1 MKKNILI
8 IISVFMLFT
17 FVFLL
22 GNWHYIS
29 LENSQIVK
37 DGIISVDSEQLQRP
51 IKLEGKWS
59 FYPNVLIPSGESL
72 DTYKNK
78 RIDIDVPKNW
88 YEYVKPNKEG
98 ITVGTYH
105 IKIKVPIEGQY
116 GLYLRTIR
124 QSNRVFINGVE
135 VGAKGNP
142 STILNDYR
150 TENDDKYTV
159 FARSDNK
166 EFDIL
171 IQVANFHYPQAG
183 IIYPVEFG
191 TMEVIQNYHQ
201 KKVLLDALVSI
212 GYIVCGFIYVISYG
226 QNRMRKEELFFG
238 LFTILLGFYMSFI
251 NQKLFFQLFYL
262 PLTVDQIRLQLGVL
276 PLALICLTLFIYHM
290 YPQLAKKRVIYS
302 IMILLSII
310 FVLYGLYNP
319 FTQNQ
324 RATSEESAIFRKIV
338 YIALTA
344 PVVLYNVWI
353 LIRVMLKRL
362 EGVRYIL
369 IVLTAI
375 CCYATLLVINF
386 LTDMPFDYS
395 EIVLFLLV
403 LLGFALLLNYRSN
416 IASMRIQELSEELI
430 AHNKM
435 KDEFLLKTSH
445 ELRTPLNGVLNLS
458 KMLMEGA
465 QGPLKRTQQEQVIL
479 IHNITQR
486 LGYLVEDLLYSSKQM
501 TGEVRVSPR
510 NVPISVIND
519 VVAEIRRLISR
530 NSNLHLITNVDI
542 ELPAMFT
549 DELRFKQ
556 VLYNLLHNAI
566 RHTKIGKITVTAY
579 VHHQHMVIQV
589 SDTGS
594 GIPAQDI
601 ERIFNS
607 FYQVKSNHKKEGL
620 GLGLS
625 IAKNIVEK
633 LNGEIH
639 VTSSLGE
646 GTTFTYTMPLASE
659 GQESNEESTTSVS
672 NIDTEVLKL
681 EFPLIYNGND
691 KKILVVDD
699 NHVNIKALTD
709 ILSLKGYTVIA
720 VDNGFDA
727 MNYINANQVDCMLI
741 DLMIDGMSGYE
752 LCKQVRKL
760 YDMLELPIIILTAIM
775 KHSDLV
781 LILQVGANDYLQK
794 PVAMDELCIR
804 IESLLAVR
812 QSSIDAIEV
821 EMNYLY
827 SQVTPHFVY
836 NTLNTIIGLSY
847 TDIDNAREALYCLA
861 TYFRAKLNIHY
872 HNSFVSIEE
881 EIELVKAYLYIE
893 KMRFGDRLKV
903 KYDIDE
909 SIELMIP
916 ALSIQPLVEN
926 AVFHGIS
933 KKQEGGTIEV
943 SVRREGQFVR
953 IKIYDNGVGMPD
965 WKLQQLLNEESSR
978 IGFLNPLK
986 KFKLIKNASLRLYS
1000 EEGRGTTV
1008 LILLPEGDVKHEY
1021 YYHR

>member
-8 IISVFMLFT
+8 IVSIVMLFT

-22 GNWHYIS
+22 GNRHYFS
-29 LENSQIVK
+29 ENPQVVK
-37 DGIISVDSEQLQRP
+37 DGIATIDSEQLQSP

-88 YEYVKPNKEG
+88 YKYVQPNEEG
-98 ITVGTYH
+98 IAVGTYH

-142 STILNDYR
+142 STTLNDYR

-159 FARSDNK
+159 FARSANK
-166 EFDIL
+166 ELDIL
-171 IQVANFHYPQAG
+171 IQVANFHFPQAG

-191 TMEVIQNYHQ
+191 TMEAIQYNYL
-201 KKVLLDALVSI
+201 KKLLLDALVSI
-212 GYIVCGFIYVISYG
+212 GYIICGLIYVISYG
-226 QNRMRKEELFFG
+226 QNRKRKEELFFG
-238 LFTILLGFYMSFI
+238 LFTILLGFYMSVI
-251 NQKLFFQLFYL
+251 NQKLFFQFTPML
-262 PLTVDQIRLQLGVL
+262 LTADQLRLQLGIL

-290 YPQLAKKRVIYS
+290 YPQLAKKAVIYS
-302 IMILLSII
+302 IIILLGIV
-310 FVLYGLYNP
+310 FVIYGIYNP

-324 RATSEESAIFRKIV
+324 RATSEEAVIFRKIV
-338 YIALTA
+338 YLALTA

-353 LIRVMLKRL
+353 LIRVMLRRL
-362 EGVRYIL
+362 EGVRYIV

-375 CCYATLLVINF
+375 CCYTTLLILNF
-386 LTDMPFDYS
+386 FTDMPFDYS

-403 LLGFALLLNYRSN
+403 LLSFALLLNYRSN
-416 IASMRIQELSEELI
+416 VAYMRIQELSEELL
-430 AHNKM
+430 AHNQM

-479 IHNITQR
+479 IHNVTQR
-486 LGYLVEDLLYSSKQM
+486 LSHLVEDLLFASNQM

-510 NVPISVIND
+510 KVPIAVIND
-519 VVAEIRRLISR
+519 VVAEIRSIMSKNNYLRLV
-530 NSNLHLITNVDI
+530 TNVDI

-566 RHTKIGKITVTAY
+566 QHTKIGEITVTAY
-579 VHHQHMVIQV
+579 VHHQHMIIEV

-594 GIPAQDI
+594 GIPPQDL
-601 ERIFNS
+601 ERIFNA
-607 FYQVKSNHKKEGL
+607 FYQVKSDHKKEGL

-639 VTSSLGE
+639 VTSSLGK

-659 GQESNEESTTSVS
+659 EQESNEQSPAIVS
-672 NIDTEVLKL
+672 NITSEVLKL
-681 EFPLIYNGND
+681 ELPLIYNGND

-699 NHVNIKALTD
+699 NHVNIKALAD
-709 ILSLKGYTVIA
+709 VLALKGYTVIA

-727 MNYINANQVDCMLI
+727 MNYIKTNQVDCMLI
-741 DLMIDGMSGYE
+741 DLMMDSMSGFE
-752 LCKQVRKL
+752 LCKQVRKQ

-781 LILQVGANDYLQK
+781 LTLQVGANDYLQK
-794 PVAMDELCIR
+794 PIAMDELLIR

-847 TDIDNAREALYCLA
+847 TNIDNTREALYCLA
-861 TYFRAKLNIHY
+861 TYFRAKLNVHY
-872 HNSFVSIEE
+872 RHSFVSIEE

-893 KMRFGDRLKV
+893 KMRFGDRLVV

-943 SVRREGQFVR
+943 SVRREGQFIR
-953 IKIYDNGVGMPD
+953 IKIYDNGVGMSER
-965 WKLQQLLNEESSR
+965 KLQQLLNEESSR

-1000 EEGRGTTV
+1000 EEGKGTTV
-1008 LILLPEGDVKHEY
+1008 LILLPEGDMKHEY